1 MNKLLKIGVIASLSF
16 LSAVSHAK
24 MEIVDRVVALVDSD
38 VVLASELVR
47 RTNSIINQLKARQQ
61 TLPPLEMLRDQ
72 VLDRLIVESL
82 QLQMAKRVG
91 VRVSDTELDATME
104 RVAAE
109 NQMSVELFRQTVIN
123 DGTPWA
129 IFREDVRNEIM
140 VSRVRSGAVS
150 RRIKVSDKEIE
161 NLLFQINQQG
171 ESQMQY
177 SLGHILLPLAES
189 ADPEEVAKVRERAKT
204 LVSELRNGANFQEY
218 AISYSAGENALT
230 GGNLG
235 WRTLSQLPSLFADS
249 VKNMKKSDVSEP
261 LRSGGGLHILKLLDI
276 KGGFETHSVMQTHA
290 RHILISP
297 DAITDEKAALEK
309 AQLIRQR
316 IIDGEKF
323 SELAI
328 EFSDDKGSGALG
340 GDLDWADSDTFVP
353 EFTAAMDALAVD
365 EISQP
370 VRTEF
375 GYHIIQVLGR
385 RSQDQTE
392 EKKREQAYRILHNR
406 KFEEE
411 AQIWLRELKEQ
422 AYIRIIDDQ

>member
-392 EKKREQAYRILHNR
+392 EKKPEQAYRILHNR